1 MTTTPP
7 PPPTVP
13 EFVHTHQLRGALD
26 SLCDIIQTL
35 DERITRQDQAFEGL
49 LRQLIRIEDR
59 IGDGRGAAGNNENH
73 PDVEHLTNVVLRLD
87 RRVLELEEASREKE
101 RRFSLQLS
109 RLENEMRHVM
119 QHRARDQWAGQG
131 FLGAHMAVA

>member
-1 MTTTPP
+1 
-7 PPPTVP
+7 VP

-26 SLCDIIQTL
+26 SISEIIETL

-59 IGDGRGAAGNNENH
+59 IGDGRGAAGNNVNP
-73 PDVEHLTNVVLRLD
+73 PDVEHLTQVVLRLD
-87 RRVLELEEASREKE
+87 RKVLELEEASREKE
-101 RRFSLQLS
+101 KRFSLQLS

-119 QHRARDQWAGQG
+119 QHRARDEWAGQG
-131 FLGAHMAVA
+131 FFAANMAVA